1 MDTFGRLPSSEIV
14 TEHEVGEGGK
24 KLTFRK
30 HLKSSQVPY
39 DPERKTSAL
48 NFVKFVVEDLVGQ
61 ATKPKSTL
69 VQAFKPEIWRK
80 LIWRLSHPPSLAL
93 QVGTM
98 ENLMM
103 DSRAI
108 LKSIEQSNFNSK
120 LMIG

>member
-14 TEHEVGEGGK
+14 TEHEVKGK

-48 NFVKFVVEDLVGQ
+48 NFVKFVVEDSVGQ

-80 LIWRLSHPPSLAL
+80 DIWKLSHPFSGSPSGHHGEFDDGLA
-93 QVGTM
+93 
-98 ENLMM
+98 
-103 DSRAI
+103 I
-108 LKSIEQSNFNSK
+108 FKSIEQSHFNSK